1 MTTPPDDTSREP
13 APFGAPTPPIGG
25 SSEAPT
31 HRFCAV
37 CGAALP
43 GNPRFCPSCGTEVG
57 SAAARG
63 GPIAPRGSV
72 AVAGATYELSGWWR
86 RFAAVLIDGALISLV
101 FGALAITVLMP
112 VLSAFTPIF
121 EGVALESDWEAAA
134 AALQGAAVWLLPV
147 SVISALLGL
156 AFEVYGW
163 SPGKAT
169 LGVRV
174 VRGDGHRPGLVH
186 GAARSVGKSVSGAI
200 LLIGYLWAAWD
211 PKRQAW
217 HDKFADTYVV
227 RVPSGGVLYPSSSA
241 PLSTTT
247 AAKVWAGLWVLSMLY
262 NFLSA
267 SQFASQIP
275 RTGIELRA
283 AIEELE
289 ADFQSDFELDPTPLP
304 RGPRI
309 ESVSPSETDIAI

>member
-1 MTTPPDDTSREP
+1 MTMPPDDTPREP
-13 APFGAPTPPIGG
+13 APFGAPTPPIGAASG
-25 SSEAPT
+25 PA

-57 SAAARG
+57 SVAAGA
-63 GPIAPRGSV
+63 PLAPRGSV
-72 AVAGATYELSGWWR
+72 AVAGTVYELSGWWR
-86 RFAAVLIDGALISLV
+86 RFFAVFIDGIVIS
-101 FGALAITVLMP
+101 FAFAALAITVLVP
-112 VLSAFTPIF
+112 VLGAFTPIF
-121 EGVALESDWEAAA
+121 EGEALDADWDAAA
-134 AALQGAAVWLLPV
+134 AALQGAVAWFLPLTLV
-147 SVISALLGL
+147 SAALGL

-163 SPGKAT
+163 SFGKAA
-169 LGVRV
+169 LGIRV

-200 LLIGYLWAAWD
+200 LFIGYLWAAWD

-227 RVPSGGVLYPSSSA
+227 RVPSGGLVVPPTSA

-247 AAKVWAGLWVLSMLY
+247 AAKIWAGLWVLSMAY
-262 NFLSA
+262 NVLSA
-267 SQFASQIP
+267 SQFTGQIP
-275 RTGIELRA
+275 RTGVELRT

-289 ADFQSDFELDPTPLP
+289 ADFESDFQLDPTPVP

-309 ESVSPSETDIAI
+309 EAVPSSDAVSRL